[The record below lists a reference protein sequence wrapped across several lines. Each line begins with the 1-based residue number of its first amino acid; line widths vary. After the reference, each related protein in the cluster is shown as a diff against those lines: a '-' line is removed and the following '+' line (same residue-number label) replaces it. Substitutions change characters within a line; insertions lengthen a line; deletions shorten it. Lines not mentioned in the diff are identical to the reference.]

1 MFAKATRNFLKE
13 VDAGGDLIA
22 VSKLNDAEGLQL
34 LSLVTKRKGY
44 WFWQKPKYQPLSLTL
59 GDVLSDADFPGPV
72 VVESDFVKYEG
83 KYENHLRGSVE
94 TALGKIQLNAQ
105 GRGVVERQSS
115 FGTLRKQEADLQQ
128 LIRNSVDRKLK
139 LSHSLLRYLLA
150 KRSEVLCVLT
160 QRIMTTQKCV
170 ISEHIQVEETCGGAL
185 GTHAKTVQVSA
196 SEDGNFVKDSN
207 VVLEIPAATTIA
219 YGVIE
224 LYVKLDGQFE
234 FCLLHGKH
242 GGFERE
248 SHKDPVHLDPVVF
261 QDFVFTDAPDG
272 SHGASLLDE
281 LLSTVHQATQ
291 QSEKNFRPFEV
302 LPEDRR
308 SALWGVMHSLLFDK
322 ELLAALEQV
331 CDSVVG
337 GVWPPLGLQS
347 VVAGL
352 KPLQQQELEAF
363 LSLVGCRIQGGN
375 PSTGSEVSDPQLFVT
390 AHFLVSALAE
400 MPEDAAALLGTCCE
414 LQTVP
419 VLCYL
424 LCTLS
429 DKGVSDLG
437 DPALAA
443 LVDADRFAVVQRL
456 FALADIDLQRLQ
468 SSVRGVI
475 LKDPHI
481 FPVVL
486 SISLSGLCALS
497 RGQ

>member
-1 MFAKATRNFLKE
+1 
-13 VDAGGDLIA
+13 
-22 VSKLNDAEGLQL
+22 
-34 LSLVTKRKGY
+34 
-44 WFWQKPKYQPLSLTL
+44 
-59 GDVLSDADFPGPV
+59 
-72 VVESDFVKYEG
+72 
-83 KYENHLRGSVE
+83 
-94 TALGKIQLNAQ
+94 
-105 GRGVVERQSS
+105 
-115 FGTLRKQEADLQQ
+115 
-128 LIRNSVDRKLK
+128 
-139 LSHSLLRYLLA
+139 
-150 KRSEVLCVLT
+150 
-160 QRIMTTQKCV
+160 MTTQKCV

-185 GTHAKTVQVSA
+185 GTHTKTVQVSA

-261 QDFVFTDAPDG
+261 QFQDFVFTDAPDG
-272 SHGASLLDE
+272 SHGTSLLDE
-281 LLSTVHQATQ
+281 LLSTVQQATQ
-291 QSEKNFRPFEV
+291 QSEKNFRPFEA

-308 SALWGVMHSLLFDK
+308 SALWGVMHSVLFDE

-331 CDSVVG
+331 CDCVVG
-337 GVWPPLGLQS
+337 GVWPSRGLQS

-352 KPLQQQELEAF
+352 RPPQQQQLEAF
-363 LSLVGCRIQGGN
+363 LSLVGCRIRGGS
-375 PSTGSEVSDPQLFVT
+375 PSTSEVGDPQLFVT
-390 AHFLVSALAE
+390 AHLLVSALAE
-400 MPEDAAALLGTCCE
+400 MPDDAAALLGTCCE
-414 LQTVP
+414 LRIVP

-424 LCTLS
+424 LRTLS
-429 DKGVSDLG
+429 DEGVSDLG

-443 LVDADRFAVVQRL
+443 LVDADRFGVVQRL
-456 FALADIDLQRLQ
+456 FALADIDLRRLQ

-475 LKDPHI
+475 LKDPHA

-486 SISLSGLCALS
+486 SISLSGLCALG